1 MFHFRIITTPD
12 GNQIIDRNLSTPYE
26 SLTPTQMVEYTE
38 IDNQLTIMDRLERK
52 AKERAK
58 QKQKWYKR
66 LASACG
72 LLQEEEIMEELLLNR
87 MLKANYYALFIAITK
102 NVSANSALKLLR
114 IYPERQRRKAK
125 MNEMKGYTV
134 PNGYMGY
141 IKGKYM
147 LFETEKAYQEYFLME
162 VEV

>member
-52 AKERAK
+52 ARERAK

-102 NVSANSALKLLR
+102 NMSANSALKLLR
-114 IYPERQRRKAK
+114 IYPEKQRRKAK

-141 IKGKYM
+141 VNGKYM
-147 LFETEKAYQEYFLME
+147 LFADEEDYRDYIED
-162 VEV
+162 

>member
-52 AKERAK
+52 ARERAK

-102 NVSANSALKLLR
+102 NMSANSALKLLR
-114 IYPERQRRKAK
+114 IYPEKQRRKAK

-134 PNGYMGY
+134 PNGYM
-141 IKGKYM
+141 
-147 LFETEKAYQEYFLME
+147 
-162 VEV
+162 